1 MQAGCQGCRSQG
13 ESFELAMA
21 FQPIVDCET
30 GLPYAFEALVR
41 GRNGEGAADML
52 SKVTSENRYAFD
64 QQCRVAAI
72 KGAVE
77 AGILDCGAKLSI
89 NFLPNAVYSP
99 AACIQLTLKTAREV
113 GFPTDRLIFEFTE
126 NEQMID
132 TDHVRD
138 IVASYRKMGFTTA
151 IDDFGAGHAG
161 LGLLAKFQTDLIK
174 LDMELIRGVDQS
186 EARRVIVSGVVAIA
200 KTLGITVIAEGV
212 ETVGEYKVL
221 REMGIRY
228 IQGYLLARPGF
239 KTLPQLLPSS
249 VLYSVDAYRK
259 DSETFAP
266 AHPAAFVDSGP
277 SRSRMPGVHH
287 AAAG

>member
-1 MQAGCQGCRSQG
+1 MQTGCDGCRSD
-13 ESFELAMA
+13 ESTFDLAMA

-30 GLPYAFEALVR
+30 GRPFAFEALVR
-41 GRNGEGAADML
+41 GRNGEGAAEVL
-52 SKVTSENRYAFD
+52 SKVTAENRYAFD

-77 AGILDCGAKLSI
+77 AGILVTGAKLSI

-99 AACIQLTLKTAREV
+99 AACIQLTLKTARQV
-113 GFPTDRLIFEFTE
+113 GFPPDRLIFEFTE

-132 TDHVRD
+132 TDHVRN

-186 EARRVIVSGVVAIA
+186 EPRRIIVSGVVAIA
-200 KTLGITVIAEGV
+200 EALSIAVIAEGV
-212 ETVGEYKVL
+212 ETAGEYKAL
-221 REMGIRY
+221 REIGIRY
-228 IQGYLLARPGF
+228 MQGFLLARPGF
-239 KTLPQLLPSS
+239 KSLPVPQPLSEAF
-249 VLYSVDAYRK
+249 SVDALRK
-259 DSETFAP
+259 RCEPETNIR
-266 AHPAAFVDSGP
+266 PAA
-277 SRSRMPGVHH
+277 
-287 AAAG
+287 